1 MKLPLR
7 NSQTVVLMYIQ
18 AHPGCTTAQGAE
30 ALRIGKPSFRR
41 IAEGQYARGLV
52 LRQPAVLR
60 SIGGFWSPAPS
71 INPSVRGT
79 NSDESDVAHCDVLN
93 AT

>member
-7 NSQTVVLMYIQ
+7 DSQTVVLLYIQ

-41 IAEGQYARGLV
+41 IAEGLYARGLV
-52 LRQPAVLR
+52 LRQAAVLR
-60 SIGGFWSPAPS
+60 SIGGFWSPAPPTSPS
-71 INPSVRGT
+71 IRRTKGNA
-79 NSDESDVAHCDVLN
+79 SDVAHCEVLN